1 MRHRCASRP
10 STRVRGLALALRR
23 TLSLCWPHMSHFGLG
38 GDFVTTIAHAREA
51 FLTKSDTETA

>member
-1 MRHRCASRP
+1 
-10 STRVRGLALALRR
+10 
-23 TLSLCWPHMSHFGLG
+23 MSHFGLG